1 MQPERRVDPTAVAL
15 VLARREWLRFRRQ
28 PARVMAALGTALLLW
43 LVVGGGLGGSMQT
56 IAGGLSG
63 GSDREIP
70 YSLYLVPGVM
80 TVVAMFA
87 AIFSNIAVIEDRRE
101 GFLQGV
107 LVAPVP
113 RWSIAA
119 GIVVGG
125 STVAAAQAA
134 LLLPLAWIAG
144 APIDPLRA
152 ALAVTGVL
160 LAAIALQSLGL
171 AFAWRCRDAGSFH
184 AVMNLLFMPLWL
196 LSDAFSPIKG
206 AAEPLATIIRW
217 NPLSWCGTVVR
228 EALVGAGDAATSGA
242 AWTIPWLALLGA
254 CLFAGAAFA
263 AAVVALERRRG

>member
-1 MQPERRVDPTAVAL
+1 MDAERRVAPATAIL
-15 VLARREWLRFRRQ
+15 VLGRREWLRLLRQ
-28 PARVMAALGTALLLW
+28 PARIVAALGTALMLW
-43 LVVGGGLGGSMQT
+43 MVVGGGLGGSMQV
-56 IAGGLSG
+56 ISSGLG
-63 GSDREIP
+63 DGAPGEIP

-101 GFLQGV
+101 GFLQGI

-119 GIVVGG
+119 GIIAGG
-125 STVAAAQAA
+125 ATVAATQAA
-134 LLLPLAWIAG
+134 LLLPLAWVAG
-144 APIDPLRA
+144 APVDLPRA
-152 ALAVTGVL
+152 ALALVGVL

-196 LSDAFSPIKG
+196 LSDAFFPVRG

-228 EALVGAGDAATSGA
+228 EALIGVEGL
-242 AWTIPWLALLGA
+242 PWLAL
-254 CLFAGAAFA
+254 AGATVFA
-263 AAVVALERRRG
+263 TLSFGAAVLVVWGWRR